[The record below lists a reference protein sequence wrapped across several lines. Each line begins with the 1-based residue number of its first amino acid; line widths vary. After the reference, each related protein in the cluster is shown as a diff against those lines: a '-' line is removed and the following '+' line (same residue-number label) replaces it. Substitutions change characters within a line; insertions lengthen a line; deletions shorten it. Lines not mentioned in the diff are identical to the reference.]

1 MQKFKAV
8 TTHHVF
14 IFAVLALT
22 ACGKASF
29 DPFMSGLEDN
39 PSLEHSRMNVTANN
53 VADGMTPAQVTLEI
67 RSASDIPLAGVNM
80 TLTVTGDNN
89 VIVPCTTTDANG
101 LSSCKIYSTKAEQK
115 SITAW
120 GSINL
125 KSDTQ
130 FTRPRFSRTMLSFVG
145 GASMQKL
152 ASGHKIFTTTG
163 IVETPAAQK
172 DSNGVLRLYSSV
184 LGSVIGDE

>member
-1 MQKFKAV
+1 MHKIKAV
-8 TTHHVF
+8 TSHHVF
-14 IFAVLALT
+14 IFAILALT

-29 DPFMSGLEDN
+29 DPYMSGLNDN
-39 PSLEHSRMNVTANN
+39 PSLANSKMVITANN

-67 RSASDIPLAGVNM
+67 RSASDVPLEGVKM

-89 VIVPCTTTDANG
+89 VIVPCTVTDANG
-101 LSSCKIYSTKAEQK
+101 LSSCKVYSTKAEQK

-120 GSINL
+120 GAINL
-125 KSDTQ
+125 SEDTQ
-130 FTRPRFSRTMLSFVG
+130 FTRPRFSRSMLSFVG

-152 ASGHKIFTTTG
+152 SSGHKIFTTTG
-163 IVETPAAQK
+163 VVETPAAQK